1 MEVYIL
7 DQLEIK
13 LEKLKGILKEMGSAA
28 LAYSGGVD
36 STFLLTVAKE
46 VLGDNVI
53 AITARSSTYPE
64 REFNEACKY
73 IEGIGAEHIVIFS
86 EELDIEGFSKNPS
99 DRCYYCKKEL
109 MTHVKNI
116 AQEHGI
122 TNLLDGTNYDDI
134 GDYRPGMTAAKEI
147 GVRSPLKEAEFTKND
162 IRTLSKAMGI
172 PSWNKPSFACLASRF
187 PYGHE
192 ITREKLKMVE
202 KAEQFLIDLGFRQLR
217 VRHHGDIARIE
228 VSSEEM
234 TKLFDVEQMNKIVKE
249 LKSIGFKYV
258 TMDMQGYRTGSMN
271 EVLKLDSNMKIKK

>member
-1 MEVYIL
+1 VSEL
-7 DQLEIK
+7 DIK
-13 LEKLKGILKEMGSAA
+13 LETLKNILKDMGSVAI
-28 LAYSGGVD
+28 AYSGGVD

-64 REFNEACKY
+64 REFNEACQY
-73 IEGIGAEHIVIFS
+73 IEKIGAKHIVIYS
-86 EELDIEGFSKNPS
+86 EELDIDGFSKNPK

-109 MTHVKNI
+109 MTQVRNI
-116 AQEHGI
+116 AKEHNI
-122 TNLLDGTNYDDI
+122 SIIMDGTNYDDL
-134 GDYRPGMTAAKEI
+134 GDYRPGMTASKEI
-147 GVRSPLKEAEFTKND
+147 GVRSPLKEAMFTKND
-162 IRTLSKAMGI
+162 IRQLSKAMGV

-202 KAEQFLIDLGFRQLR
+202 EAEQFLIDLGFRQLR
-217 VRHHGDIARIE
+217 VRHHKEIARIE

-234 TKLFDVEQMNKIVKE
+234 PRLFNQELMASIVEK

-271 EVLKLDSNMKIKK
+271 EVLELINN

>member
-1 MEVYIL
+1 MDEL
-7 DQLEIK
+7 NIK
-13 LEKLKGILKEMGSAA
+13 LEKLKEILREMGSAA

-73 IEGIGAEHIVIFS
+73 IEGIGAKHIVIYS
-86 EELDIEGFSKNPS
+86 EELEIEGFSKNPH

-109 MTHVKNI
+109 MTHVKKI

-122 TNLLDGTNYDDI
+122 RNLLDGTNYDDI
-134 GDYRPGMTAAKEI
+134 GDYRPGMIAAKEL
-147 GVRSPLKEAEFTKND
+147 GVKSPLKEAGFTKND

-192 ITREKLKMVE
+192 ITNEKLKMVE

-217 VRHHGDIARIE
+217 VRHHDDIARIE
-228 VSSEEM
+228 VSVEEM
-234 TKLFDVEQMNKIVKE
+234 PKLFDVELMGKIVSE
-249 LKSIGFKYV
+249 LKGIGFKYV

-271 EVLKLDSNMKIKK
+271 EVLKLDNTKNIRI